1 MLVSVL
7 FLSACSEV
15 TPKRQ
20 LYDTD
25 EDTGWDVTWP
35 IVDESYLADCSPLEA
50 PLRPIDEPAEY
61 SPSSYDGVYLERLDC
76 PGGDWEFKARPSYS
90 ATTPPD
96 EVILQVWD
104 ARSGALLS
112 EHIMET
118 ENDMGWFLTLTAE
131 QVGATCGTQGRAFY
145 AQASR
150 GEQRARPDGVVFWQ
164 YGVIDSLSV
173 SQRTTD
179 AITYNLEPGVPVDA
193 AWIYLSYIESGQ
205 SAGPFLLREGEYNA
219 LTYTVDF
226 EALGLPIP
234 SGTPPVPWH
243 EVPSALFSL
252 CRDEQIIAT
261 GTF

>member
-7 FLSACSEV
+7 LLSACSEV

-35 IVDESYLADCSPLEA
+35 IVDESYLADCS
-50 PLRPIDEPAEY
+50 
-61 SPSSYDGVYLERLDC
+61 
-76 PGGDWEFKARPSYS
+76 PSYS

-234 SGTPPVPWH
+234 SGTPPVPWR